1 MSPIEKL
8 YRLKG
13 RDRKVPIA
21 IMLSEVQDIEC
32 YACVSHLPAGLLHE
46 LFPGRVTI
54 LVPRHPRAE
63 SPALSD
69 PRGPDRLLSEDLNPG
84 LPSIGIRI
92 PDDAFCRGLGR
103 AVGAIALTSA
113 NLSGHHSTVAV
124 EEFRDLW
131 GECDAVF
138 DGGRLDDGRSGST
151 MIDLTVEGSFKI
163 IRVGSGCDEL
173 RESLQERFGLIE
185 RQ

>member
-21 IMLSEVQDIEC
+21 IMLSEVRDIEC
-32 YACVSHLPAGLLHE
+32 YADVRHLPPGLLHE
-46 LFPGRVTI
+46 IFPGRVTI
-54 LVPRHPRAE
+54 LVPRRARAAAPRRA
-63 SPALSD
+63 
-69 PRGPDRLLSEDLNPG
+69 LLSEDLNPG
-84 LPSIGIRI
+84 LPSVGIRI

-113 NLSGHHSTVAV
+113 NLSGRHSTVAP

-151 MIDLTVEGSFKI
+151 IVDLTRAGAFKI
-163 IRVGSGCDEL
+163 VRVGSGCDEL
-173 RESLQERFGLIE
+173 RETLRARFGLAE
-185 RQ
+185 AEPR